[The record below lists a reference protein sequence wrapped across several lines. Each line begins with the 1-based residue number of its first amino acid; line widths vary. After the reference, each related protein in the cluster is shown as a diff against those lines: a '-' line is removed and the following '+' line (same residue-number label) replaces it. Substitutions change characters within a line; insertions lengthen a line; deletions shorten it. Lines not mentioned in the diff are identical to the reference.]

1 MARQL
6 EGGYKTKLTGRI
18 QKRFGSQCVVVRL
31 DAALRQGVPDI
42 LLLFEG
48 GFWAALEGKRNAT
61 APHQPNQPYY
71 VELMDRLCFAA
82 FIYPENEE
90 AVLNELQQEFE
101 AHRAARF
108 S

>member
-1 MARQL
+1 M
-6 EGGYKTKLTGRI
+6 
-18 QKRFGSQCVVVRL
+18 
-31 DAALRQGVPDI
+31 

-48 GFWAALEGKRNAT
+48 GFWAALEGKTSET

-71 VELMDRLCFAA
+71 VDLMDKLSFAA

-90 AVLNELQQEFE
+90 AVLNELEQEYQSHWE
-101 AHRAARF
+101 ARL

>member
-1 MARQL
+1 LL
-6 EGGYKTKLTGRI
+6 ESKYKTQLTSRI
-18 QKRFGSQCVVVRL
+18 EARFGSRCMVVRL
-31 DAALRQGVPDI
+31 DANLRQGVPDM

-61 APHQPNQPYY
+61 APHRPNQPYY
-71 VELMDRLCFAA
+71 VDLMDQLCFAA

-90 AVLNELQQEFE
+90 AVLHELQQEFE
-101 AHRAARF
+101 THWGSRL

>member
-1 MARQL
+1 MARQG
-6 EGGYKTKLTGRI
+6 EGGYKTKLTARI
-18 QKRFGSQCVVVRL
+18 EQRFGSRCMVVRL
-31 DAALRQGVPDI
+31 DAALRQGVPDM

-48 GFWAALEGKRNAT
+48 GFWAALEGKISST

-71 VELMDRLCFAA
+71 VSLMDQLSFAA

-90 AVLNELQQEFE
+90 AVLNELEQEFE
-101 AHRAARF
+101 AHWGARL

>member
-1 MARQL
+1 ML
-6 EGGYKTKLTGRI
+6 EGKYKTQLTGRI
-18 QKRFGSQCVVVRL
+18 EERFGSRCMVVRL
-31 DAALRQGVPDI
+31 DAALKQGVPDM

-61 APHQPNQPYY
+61 APHRPNQPYY
-71 VELMDRLCFAA
+71 VDVMDRMCFAA

-90 AVLNELQQEFE
+90 AVLHELEQEFQ
-101 AHRAARF
+101 AHWAARL